1 MNAPHFSITTLFQQL
16 NKVSNECSLRQVYA
30 SRCYSLCRSIASFN
44 CPDRSIAFMVSGQIK
59 SQIQAN
65 TSHKRRWSNTILKHK
80 SQAQVKHKWPNTI
93 LKQKSNTSHEHETNQ
108 CTAVGNLS
116 SALAPAAP
124 PATCND
130 RGRIISV
137 AIGNALVAN
146 LPNCLRGQS

>member
-80 SQAQVKHKWPNTI
+80 SQAQVKHKWPNT
-93 LKQKSNTSHEHETNQ
+93 S
-108 CTAVGNLS
+108 
-116 SALAPAAP
+116 
-124 PATCND
+124 
-130 RGRIISV
+130 IISQIYCIFV
-137 AIGNALVAN
+137 YTSKRQKDHVSTTMGTKILVPRTLKN
-146 LPNCLRGQS
+146 IVIVG